1 MRDVTS
7 LGWQVVD
14 WVETML
20 RHGPGDV
27 QGDEIELDQ
36 ELYDAAV
43 RAYQIDR
50 KAGRRLVRR
59 YVLSRAKGRSKSEF
73 AGMMVC
79 AEAMGPVRFDHWAV
93 KGETSWWGY
102 EYEPGEPVGR
112 PPKYPFIRCL
122 ATEEG
127 QAGNTYDNVHF
138 MLSDAVDAGRLSGV
152 DVGLTRVFLSGGGEI
167 RPSTAANA
175 SKDGGKE
182 TFAVFDET
190 HLYVLPELRS
200 MHATI
205 RRNLRKRK
213 AAEPWSL
220 ETTTMF
226 EAGAESIAET
236 THRALEAGKLGDD
249 VVFDHREGPDPEEDF
264 GWDSDD
270 ELKAAVAAA
279 YGPAAEWMDL
289 DGIVSEIRDPETLR
303 SDAVRYFLNRP
314 SSVELDFIPLADWD
328 RIPVTE
334 EPLSAGESVCVGF
347 DGSTSGD
354 ATGLVIVR
362 GSDGATF
369 NGGLWE
375 RGLADPS
382 DWKIPRGAVRGRVR
396 EIMSM
401 YDVVRFYGD
410 PRYWE
415 TDLDEWAE
423 EFGSPPIMEIP
434 QSPKRLWEAASRLD
448 TLVRATVTR
457 GEGED
462 PQILHDA
469 DEDLRRHVGNARR
482 DRTGGRGASDGRY
495 KLGKKSPSRKIDLAA
510 AATLA
515 HQARGDAIAAGEILL
530 TDVEVQ
536 VMFV

>member
-1 MRDVTS
+1 VAEATS

-14 WVETML
+14 WIETML

-27 QGDEIELDQ
+27 QGEEIELDQ
-36 ELYDAAV
+36 ELYDATV
-43 RAYQIDR
+43 RAYKVDR
-50 KAGRRLVRR
+50 ESGRRLVRR
-59 YVLSRAKGRSKSEF
+59 YIFSRAKGRSKSEW
-73 AGMMVC
+73 AGMLVC
-79 AEAMGPVRFDHWAV
+79 AEALGPVRFDHWAV

-102 EYEPGEPVGR
+102 EYEPGEPVGK
-112 PPKYPFIRCL
+112 PPTYPFIRCL

-138 MLSDAVDAGRLSGV
+138 MLQDASDAGRLPGV
-152 DVGLTRVFLSGGGEI
+152 DVGLTRVFLQGGGEI

-190 HLYVLPELRS
+190 HLYVLPELRA

-226 EAGAESIAET
+226 EAGAESVAET
-236 THRALEAGKLGDD
+236 TWRALADKKLGVD
-249 VVFDHREGPDPEEDF
+249 VVFDHRAGPDPEEDF
-264 GWDSDD
+264 DWHDD
-270 ELKAAVAAA
+270 AELKAALREA
-279 YGPAAEWMDL
+279 YGPFADVMDL
-289 DGIVSEIRDPETLR
+289 DGIVQEIRDPETLR

-314 SSVELDFIPLADWD
+314 SSTELDFIPLSDWD
-328 RIPVTE
+328 ALPRA
-334 EPLSAGESVCVGF
+334 EPLEPDEAVTVGF

-369 NGGLWE
+369 VGGLWE
-375 RGLADPS
+375 RGPLDPPN
-382 DWKIPRGAVRGRVR
+382 WRIPRGEVRDRVR
-396 EIMSM
+396 EIMRE
-401 YDVVRFYGD
+401 YHVIRFYGD

-423 EFGSPPIMEIP
+423 EFGPSVMEIP
-434 QSPKRLWEAASRLD
+434 QSQKRLWVAASRME
-448 TLVRATVTR
+448 TLVRATLGR
-457 GEGED
+457 GEDDE
-462 PQILHDA
+462 PQISHDG
-469 DEDLRRHVGNARR
+469 DEDLRRHIGNARR
-482 DRTGGRGASDGRY
+482 DRFGGRAGQDGGY
-495 KLGKKSPSRKIDLAA
+495 KLGKKGPNRRIDLAA

-515 HQARGDAIAAGEILL
+515 HQARGDAIENGEILL
-530 TDVEVQ
+530 SDVEVQ